1 MGLEVCVLCGTIY
14 DLTIYDLQQSF
25 MQLGQQIIEC
35 VFKQLGIYHLTIYNL
50 QGNPEGVIIIQA
62 RV

>member
-1 MGLEVCVLCGTIY
+1 
-14 DLTIYDLQQSF
+14 
-25 MQLGQQIIEC
+25 MQLGRQIIEC

-50 QGNPEGVIIIQA
+50 RGNPEGVIIIQA